1 MLKLKERLK
10 NFFNGKPDRV
20 DIVKLVTE
28 NNNSCYVWN
37 GKIFDNDIVR
47 SAINPCAKAVGKM
60 CPKHIRKN
68 DNDIKVNPDAYMR
81 FLLQEPNP
89 YMSGQQLQE
98 KLARTV
104 LINRNAFALIIRN
117 ENGYPVSIYP
127 INATTV
133 EGCYNEKGKLFL
145 KFYLENGKI
154 YTFPYSDIIHLRLDY
169 NNNELF
175 GSTIIQVLEP
185 LMEIVCTTDKGIT
198 NAIKNSS
205 VLRWLL
211 KFTQSMRPEDI
222 KKSVQEFSKTYL
234 STESD
239 GLGVAGV
246 DSKMDAIQI
255 KTEDYVPNSSQMD
268 KTTQRIYSIFGT
280 NDKIVQSKYTEDEW
294 NAYYESQ
301 IEPIGIN
308 LSDEYTRKLFNR
320 KQRSFGNSIIFESS
334 NLQYASMS
342 TKLGL
347 VQFLDRGTMTPNEVR
362 ALFNYAPIDGGDV
375 PLLRKDTGTLGGDR

>member
-185 LMEIVCTTDKGIT
+185 LMEIVGTTDKWNT

-211 KFTQSMRPEDI
+211 KFTQSMRP
-222 KKSVQEFSKTYL
+222 
-234 STESD
+234 
-239 GLGVAGV
+239 
-246 DSKMDAIQI
+246 
-255 KTEDYVPNSSQMD
+255 
-268 KTTQRIYSIFGT
+268 
-280 NDKIVQSKYTEDEW
+280 
-294 NAYYESQ
+294 
-301 IEPIGIN
+301 
-308 LSDEYTRKLFNR
+308 
-320 KQRSFGNSIIFESS
+320 
-334 NLQYASMS
+334 
-342 TKLGL
+342 
-347 VQFLDRGTMTPNEVR
+347 
-362 ALFNYAPIDGGDV
+362 
-375 PLLRKDTGTLGGDR
+375 

>member
-145 KFYLENGKI
+145 KFCLENGKI

-185 LMEIVCTTDKGIT
+185 LMEIVGTTDKGIT

-375 PLLRKDTGTLGGDR
+375 PLLRKDTGTLGGDK